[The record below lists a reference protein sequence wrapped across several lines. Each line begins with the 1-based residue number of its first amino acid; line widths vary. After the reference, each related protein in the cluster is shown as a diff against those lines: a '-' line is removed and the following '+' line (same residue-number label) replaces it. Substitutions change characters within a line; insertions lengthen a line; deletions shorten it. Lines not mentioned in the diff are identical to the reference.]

1 MRTTLL
7 FGVLLTSAPAV
18 AQSWAVS
25 AQAPVQ
31 GTASVATVFGAH
43 TATLPAGPVAAGLFL
58 GCNNAGANVG
68 AIWSPSVAGQ
78 VAPLAFAA
86 SCTWA
91 NTMPGGPSVVSLNAD
106 LDLTLQAPQP
116 TGGRLR
122 LRTSPNQV
130 LDGTTHTLDV
140 DLGADG
146 IVDYHALSQ
155 QQVDLP
161 LQIPANGVV
170 VRLSLRIVAVTY
182 GGPLS
187 GALGVTA
194 EFFPGE
200 PLLQVFST
208 MGAGTVLSWQQ
219 TPGQATLTLDPTT
232 TPLLMAFG
240 AQQVW
245 VPLFPTVTLLVMPDV
260 LLATG
265 SVTLPAAVPP
275 GTSIF
280 AQGLVLDATNT
291 LRSSNSVRVFWP

>member
-7 FGVLLTSAPAV
+7 FGVLVTTASAV

-43 TATLPAGPVAAGLFL
+43 TATLPAGPVPAGSFL
-58 GCNNAGANVG
+58 VCNNGFGNVG
-68 AIWSPSVAGQ
+68 AIWSPSVPFQ

-91 NTMPGGPSVVSLNAD
+91 STAIVGVVAGMNAD

-116 TGGRLR
+116 TGGWLR
-122 LRTSPNQV
+122 LRTWPNQV
-130 LDGTTHTLDV
+130 AYVTAHIVDV

-146 IVDYHALSQ
+146 IVDYHANGQ
-155 QQVDLP
+155 QQADLP

-170 VRLSLRIVAVTY
+170 VRLSLRLHAMY
-182 GGPLS
+182 YNLMS

-194 EFFPGE
+194 EFFPE
-200 PLLQVFST
+200 PTLSVFDT
-208 MGAGTVLSWQQ
+208 MGAGTALTWQQ
-219 TPGQATLTLDPTT
+219 TPGQTTLTLDPTT

-240 AQQVW
+240 AQPVSI
-245 VPLFPTVTLLVMPDV
+245 PLFPTVTLLVTPDV

-265 SVTLPAAVPP
+265 SVTLPATVPP
-275 GTSIF
+275 GTSIY